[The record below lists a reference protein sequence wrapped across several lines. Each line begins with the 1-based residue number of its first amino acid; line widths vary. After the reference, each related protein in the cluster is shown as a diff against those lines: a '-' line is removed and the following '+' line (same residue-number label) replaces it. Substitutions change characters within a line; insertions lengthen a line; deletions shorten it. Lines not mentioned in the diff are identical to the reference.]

1 MLYFHCDLHNDWANC
16 KVMIWVFPNQTLNF
30 YTSTIKLIM
39 MTDVFRSHYIWTI
52 AILTKT
58 KPQETSNQIKSL
70 LLSHHH
76 STCALVSVI
85 LESVLQTVQKQFTNR
100 QYILTDLY
108 RRQCAEYTYIYSVHG
123 VLLDILTD
131 INTHYTPYVHI
142 LHYVHIYTHSNMQ
155 RCNRLYISNVS
166 WMCIR
171 ITRFLV
177 FVQCGRVVQLNWVK
191 VKVQCMAYRK
201 H

>member
-1 MLYFHCDLHNDWANC
+1 MYILLKCQYSRTDVQMLLELHNNKTTHGKKTSPWNPLLVVNRTVLYFHCDLHNDWANC
-16 KVMIWVFPNQTLNF
+16 KVMIWAFPNQTLHF
-30 YTSTIKLIM
+30 YTSTVKLIM

-108 RRQCAEYTYIYSVHG
+108 RRQCAEYTYIYSVHT
-123 VLLDILTD
+123 V
-131 INTHYTPYVHI
+131 YY
-142 LHYVHIYTHSNMQ
+142 
-155 RCNRLYISNVS
+155 
-166 WMCIR
+166 
-171 ITRFLV
+171 
-177 FVQCGRVVQLNWVK
+177 
-191 VKVQCMAYRK
+191 
-201 H
+201 